1 MGTVTLDRQALPI
14 LHTSDALVI
23 GGSLAGVAAA
33 LTLARAGRRVA
44 LVESRTYL
52 GREITATLRPW
63 IPLPVGADP
72 SALPEVVS
80 ACIEASRTA
89 PLAGEFPLHP
99 DAVKIR
105 LEDLLLDAGV
115 KLLYAS
121 TPVGLC
127 AEASTLHGVVIGNKS
142 GRQVL
147 VCRLLVDGSET
158 ALLARLAGAGFEPE
172 PPGLAP
178 VSWTLE
184 FDGVVPLAE
193 SALPVPP
200 SLGLAGHRVLL
211 HRGYRGQGHV
221 LVELELALPNPAATP
236 LALTRR
242 EVAARQKAVDVAA
255 YLLSHV
261 PAFRSAHLATL
272 SYESHGLYIS
282 RLAGPNPE
290 WATPLDILA
299 VQVHRQATAF
309 PPFPPFPLPS
319 SFAAPLPGLW
329 CLNEAAR
336 VEPAVRAWI
345 RDPLVSASLGTSLA
359 RIWDAHW
366 ELAAAPAR
374 AFPPS
379 AAQEAWP
386 PASPSQGLRVA
397 EPASPQRGRPYPL
410 HPVRPSQVPALCD
423 VDVLVVG
430 GGTSGAVAAI
440 VAAREGMRT
449 CIVEMNP
456 GLGGTGTYGG
466 VDSYWCGNRRGFVA
480 SVVGWV
486 NRAHD
491 YLSQPRPDD
500 LDWPRWNVE
509 AKTHAWLHEAQ
520 DAGVEMLLNAP
531 AIGAVVQGN
540 AVRGVVVATRTG
552 PAALLGRVVVD
563 ATGDGDVAAFAGAAT
578 TYGSTRDHA
587 VMWYSLP
594 QIATPGRTWNNFTSM
609 VDVSNVEDTTRA
621 ILAGRRRGA
630 CHDHG
635 LYVAPRESRH
645 VWGDAVLTLT
655 DQLLQ
660 RCWPDVVTVAF
671 SNNDIKGQISSDWM
685 RCGLIPP
692 HLEIEIPYRA
702 LLPGGL
708 ENILVAGKALS
719 ALRDAL
725 SAIRMQPDLENLGGV
740 AGLAAA
746 QAVRQ
751 GQTPRTIDV
760 QALQTRLAR
769 LGALPAQALHRPL
782 EPLHYTD
789 AELEALIGALTADRP
804 LRDYSDMELHEIYRG
819 RIPLVDVCCAGP
831 RAVPLLERALG
842 QAAGARQV
850 LLAQALALVGSA
862 AGVSVLVSAIQQQL
876 SGDRLPERV
885 AAVRLADK
893 YAPDQAAMPDVVH
906 LLYSLGLARDPR
918 ALPVWQRVV
927 DLLEAATDEDI
938 WSQAR
943 CVFHYVDAVCLGAEQ
958 LGDPAAAPILQQ
970 LHSYPPFHHEELRSG
985 FQVDYLPERAAY
997 LEVVIG
1003 RALARCG
1010 SPAGVVILINY
1021 LDDVRTLLAEHAHD
1035 HLVAVAGQDFGKDAA
1050 AWTHWLEMEGDT
1062 LQPVPWPEPPDPV
1075 KAWGETIL
1083 VPPRGEPPVQRVRT
1097 YRYKQ

>member
-14 LHTSDALVI
+14 LHTSDAVVI

-63 IPLPVGADP
+63 IPLPAGADP

-89 PLAGEFPLHP
+89 PRAGEFPLHP

-127 AEASTLHGVVIGNKS
+127 AEGDSLQGVVIGNKS

-147 VCRLLVDGSET
+147 VCRLLV
-158 ALLARLAGAGFEPE
+158 
-172 PPGLAP
+172 
-178 VSWTLE
+178 
-184 FDGVVPLAE
+184 
-193 SALPVPP
+193 
-200 SLGLAGHRVLL
+200 
-211 HRGYRGQGHV
+211 
-221 LVELELALPNPAATP
+221 
-236 LALTRR
+236 
-242 EVAARQKAVDVAA
+242 
-255 YLLSHV
+255 
-261 PAFRSAHLATL
+261 
-272 SYESHGLYIS
+272 
-282 RLAGPNPE
+282 
-290 WATPLDILA
+290 
-299 VQVHRQATAF
+299 
-309 PPFPPFPLPS
+309 
-319 SFAAPLPGLW
+319 
-329 CLNEAAR
+329 
-336 VEPAVRAWI
+336 
-345 RDPLVSASLGTSLA
+345 SASLGTALA
-359 RIWDAHW
+359 RLLDAHW

-374 AFPPS
+374 ALPPS

-410 HPVRPSQVPALCD
+410 HPVRPAQVPVLCD

-430 GGTSGAVAAI
+430 GGTSGAVAAV
-440 VAAREGMRT
+440 VAARQGMRT

-480 SVVGWV
+480 GVVHWV
-486 NRAHD
+486 NQAHD

-520 DAGVEMLLNAP
+520 DAGVELLLNAP

-540 AVRGVVVATRTG
+540 AVRGVVVATRAG

-563 ATGDGDVAAFAGAAT
+563 ATGDGDVAACAGAAT

-594 QIATPGRTWNNFTSM
+594 QVATPGRTWNNFTSM

-621 ILAGRRRGA
+621 ILAGRRQGA

-708 ENILVAGKALS
+708 ENILVVGKALS

-746 QAVRQ
+746 QTIRQ

-769 LGALPAQALHRPL
+769 LGVLPAQVLHRPL

-789 AELEALIGALTADRP
+789 A
-804 LRDYSDMELHEIYRG
+804 
-819 RIPLVDVCCAGP
+819 
-831 RAVPLLERALG
+831 
-842 QAAGARQV
+842 
-850 LLAQALALVGSA
+850 
-862 AGVSVLVSAIQQQL
+862 
-876 SGDRLPERV
+876 
-885 AAVRLADK
+885 
-893 YAPDQAAMPDVVH
+893 
-906 LLYSLGLARDPR
+906 
-918 ALPVWQRVV
+918 
-927 DLLEAATDEDI
+927 
-938 WSQAR
+938 
-943 CVFHYVDAVCLGAEQ
+943 
-958 LGDPAAAPILQQ
+958 
-970 LHSYPPFHHEELRSG
+970 
-985 FQVDYLPERAAY
+985 
-997 LEVVIG
+997 
-1003 RALARCG
+1003 
-1010 SPAGVVILINY
+1010 
-1021 LDDVRTLLAEHAHD
+1021 
-1035 HLVAVAGQDFGKDAA
+1035 
-1050 AWTHWLEMEGDT
+1050 
-1062 LQPVPWPEPPDPV
+1062 
-1075 KAWGETIL
+1075 
-1083 VPPRGEPPVQRVRT
+1083 
-1097 YRYKQ
+1097 